1 MPYLVR
7 LLDNASREVRE
18 FATAGLGAFALN
30 ERVGNATRE
39 FIHFGPFL
47 RNSWAAA
54 GARREAGRFRVEL
67 ARYMASHSNH
77 RDVLQRATAV
87 LDVLADSPGGISFEE
102 IATAAGF
109 GKSSCRRILESWE
122 ALGFAAGS
130 DSGEFR
136 PGPAAVALARKLG
149 RRDRVVEASRKV
161 LERVQQATGESVHLA
176 VYRGGRVVLVDGVES
191 GQAVRVVFAA
201 GEECPLYA
209 SAMGRAVAAFLDPAR
224 LDGLLEESGGLR
236 PLTPH
241 TSTSRDV
248 LRRRLQQCRSTGHSI
263 NWEEMVE
270 GAVCVGVPYFSGVEG
285 AVLGALGVSIPVF
298 RAKEEYVRQCVET
311 AVGAC
316 QELSVLMAGVAAEP
330 EAMGREPLV
339 R

>member
-1 MPYLVR
+1 MPANPGELGGAWVCSGQR
-7 LLDNASREVRE
+7 LRGVS
-18 FATAGLGAFALN
+18 
-30 ERVGNATRE
+30 
-39 FIHFGPFL
+39 
-47 RNSWAAA
+47 
-54 GARREAGRFRVEL
+54 AR
-67 ARYMASHSNH
+67 
-77 RDVLQRATAV
+77 Q
-87 LDVLADSPGGISFEE
+87 
-102 IATAAGF
+102 
-109 GKSSCRRILESWE
+109 
-122 ALGFAAGS
+122 
-130 DSGEFR
+130 
-136 PGPAAVALARKLG
+136 AAVALARKLG